1 MVKRYLSVLLFFMT
15 ALFAFEPVAYETIVD
30 MAKKVNK
37 KLDSKTIEEFRLK
50 NERKNKNVKPVHI
63 EKDRTEK
70 TLEIKPKNKKPVLI
84 IKRNEKRESV
94 KLIRLPYLRFEDV
107 VKKIIGSPND
117 MGNSL
122 CKIKIG
128 EKEKID
134 SCWHIK
140 EWIDERNRLLDEF
153 VKDLYKLKTDIKKHN
168 IYYRGKFSCGILY
181 KYYTYEH
188 YNDCYKMFN
197 YMTPEEKETIYSYV
211 KSFLSF

>member
-50 NERKNKNVKPVHI
+50 NERKNKNAKPVHI

-153 VKDLYKLKTDIKKHN
+153 VKNLYKLKTDIKKHN
-168 IYYRGKFSCGILY
+168 IYYRGKFSW
-181 KYYTYEH
+181 
-188 YNDCYKMFN
+188 
-197 YMTPEEKETIYSYV
+197 
-211 KSFLSF
+211 